1 MEENYSWIYLLIFLI
16 IPLARILPRVL
27 KRAGLKQ
34 NISTRPESPRRNFF
48 QESSPDN
55 FQESSPDNFQESSP
69 DNFRESSPDNF
80 RESSPDNFRESP
92 RKEEFSTKNW
102 SKEKIVLGLLMTNIS
117 KFEELQKRANLS
129 TNNLDTILQDLEK
142 KRFMMP
148 VEKSGPFGKS
158 IQLKIT
164 EKGAAEFRRL

>member
-27 KRAGLKQ
+27 KRVGLKQ
-34 NISTRPESPRRNFF
+34 NTSTRPESPRRNFF

-55 FQESSPDNFQESSP
+55 FQESSPDNFQ
-69 DNFRESSPDNF
+69 
-80 RESSPDNFRESP
+80 ESP

-142 KRFMMP
+142 KRLMMP

-164 EKGAAEFRRL
+164 EKGAAEFRRM

>member
-34 NISTRPESPRRNFF
+34 NTSTRPESPRGNFF

-55 FQESSPDNFQESSP
+55 FQESP
-69 DNFRESSPDNF
+69 PDNF

>member
-27 KRAGLKQ
+27 RRIGLKG
-34 NISTRPESPRRNFF
+34 NTPESPRKNFF
-48 QESSPDN
+48 QESSPDR
-55 FQESSPDNFQESSP
+55 FQESSPDNFE
-69 DNFRESSPDNF
+69 
-80 RESSPDNFRESP
+80 ESP

-142 KRFMMP
+142 KRLMMP

-164 EKGAAEFRRL
+164 QKGAAEFRRM

>member
-16 IPLARILPRVL
+16 IPLARILPRIL

-34 NISTRPESPRRNFF
+34 NISTRPESPRENFF
-48 QESSPDN
+48 QESSPDR
-55 FQESSPDNFQESSP
+55 FQESSPDRFQESSSN
-69 DNFRESSPDNF
+69 NFE
-80 RESSPDNFRESP
+80 ESP

-117 KFEELQKRANLS
+117 KFEDLQKRANLS
-129 TNNLDTILQDLEK
+129 TNNLDAILQDLEK
-142 KRFMMP
+142 KRLMMP
-148 VEKSGPFGKS
+148 VEKSSPFGKS

-164 EKGAAEFRRL
+164 EKGAAEFRRM

>member
-27 KRAGLKQ
+27 KRVGLKG
-34 NISTRPESPRRNFF
+34 NTSTHPESPRRNFF
-48 QESSPDN
+48 QESSSDN
-55 FQESSPDNFQESSP
+55 FQESSSDNFE
-69 DNFRESSPDNF
+69 
-80 RESSPDNFRESP
+80 ESP
-92 RKEEFSTKNW
+92 RREEFSTKNW

-142 KRFMMP
+142 KRLMMP

-164 EKGAAEFRRL
+164 EKGAAEFRRM

>member
-34 NISTRPESPRRNFF
+34 NTSTRPESPRRNFF

-69 DNFRESSPDNF
+69 DNFQ
-80 RESSPDNFRESP
+80 ESSPDNFRESP

>member
-16 IPLARILPRVL
+16 IPLARILPRIL

-34 NISTRPESPRRNFF
+34 NISTRPESPRKNFF
-48 QESSPDN
+48 QESSPDR
-55 FQESSPDNFQESSP
+55 FQESSPDNFE
-69 DNFRESSPDNF
+69 
-80 RESSPDNFRESP
+80 ESP
-92 RKEEFSTKNW
+92 SKEEFSTKNW

-117 KFEELQKRANLS
+117 KFEEIQKRANLS

-142 KRFMMP
+142 KRLMMP

-164 EKGAAEFRRL
+164 EKGAAEFRRM

>member
-34 NISTRPESPRRNFF
+34 NISARPESPRENFF
-48 QESSPDN
+48 QESSSSDN
-55 FQESSPDNFQESSP
+55 FQESSSSDNFQ
-69 DNFRESSPDNF
+69 
-80 RESSPDNFRESP
+80 ESP

-129 TNNLDTILQDLEK
+129 TNNLDAILQDLEK
-142 KRFMMP
+142 KRLMMP
-148 VEKSGPFGKS
+148 VEKSSPFGKS

-164 EKGAAEFRRL
+164 EKGAAEFRRM

>member
-16 IPLARILPRVL
+16 IPLARILPRIL

-34 NISTRPESPRRNFF
+34 NISTRPESPRENFF
-48 QESSPDN
+48 QESSPDRFQESSPDR
-55 FQESSPDNFQESSP
+55 FQESSPDNFEEST
-69 DNFRESSPDNF
+69 
-80 RESSPDNFRESP
+80 

-129 TNNLDTILQDLEK
+129 TNNLDTILQDFEK
-142 KRFMMP
+142 KRLMMP
-148 VEKSGPFGKS
+148 VEKSSPFGKS

-164 EKGAAEFRRL
+164 EKGAAEFRRM

>member
-16 IPLARILPRVL
+16 IPLARILPRIL

-34 NISTRPESPRRNFF
+34 NISTRPDNPRENFF
-48 QESSPDN
+48 QESSPDRFQKSSPEN
-55 FQESSPDNFQESSP
+55 FQESSPDNFE
-69 DNFRESSPDNF
+69 
-80 RESSPDNFRESP
+80 ESP
-92 RKEEFSTKNW
+92 RREEFSTKNW

-117 KFEELQKRANLS
+117 KFEEIQKRANLS
-129 TNNLDTILQDLEK
+129 TNNLDSILQDLEK
-142 KRFMMP
+142 KRLMMP

-164 EKGAAEFRRL
+164 EKGAAEFRRM